1 MLIFVD
7 WMFIF
12 VDWMFIFV
20 DWMFNFVCWMFNDWN
35 NGGSSEQTKLYSPSF
50 VLPSPRQ
57 NTNSIA
63 AQNKLRDGE
72 ESKKIF
78 RFDDNNLPNHV
89 NTRKLKI
96 GSLKFHQIFFW
107 NNQILIDLS
116 SFVASIFYSSISTSM
131 TSLIQLSYLCFFHTN
146 HHCHLG
152 LGV

>member
-1 MLIFVD
+1 MKRGTDEKTKGVWNFVD
-7 WMFIF
+7 
-12 VDWMFIFV
+12 
-20 DWMFNFVCWMFNDWN
+20 WMFNDWN
-35 NGGSSEQTKLYSPSF
+35 NGCSSQQTKLYSPSF
-50 VLPSPRQ
+50 VWDFPP
-57 NTNSIA
+57 A
-63 AQNKLRDGE
+63 KYKLDCCKQIRDQ

-78 RFDDNNLPNHV
+78 SFDDNNLPNHV

-116 SFVASIFYSSISTSM
+116 SFIASIFYSSISTSM

-152 LGV
+152 RGV

>member
-1 MLIFVD
+1 MKRRRDKKTKGVWNFVD
-7 WMFIF
+7 
-12 VDWMFIFV
+12 
-20 DWMFNFVCWMFNDWN
+20 WMFNDWN
-35 NGGSSEQTKLYSPSF
+35 NGGSSQQTKLHSPSF
-50 VLPSPRQ
+50 VRDFPP
-57 NTNSIA
+57 A
-63 AQNKLRDGE
+63 KYKLDCCKQIRE
-72 ESKKIF
+72 QESKKIF
-78 RFDDNNLPNHV
+78 SFDDNNLPNHV

-116 SFVASIFYSSISTSM
+116 SFIASIFYSSISTSM